1 MSKRVSEIWRI
12 EIMSDEKKFDKEYS
26 TSFIKEKQFLDSQ
39 GIRYEF
45 VKRVNG
51 ITIYKYKKTS
61 TLFKALSNFFE

>member
-1 MSKRVSEIWRI
+1 MK
-12 EIMSDEKKFDKEYS
+12 KKFDKEYS